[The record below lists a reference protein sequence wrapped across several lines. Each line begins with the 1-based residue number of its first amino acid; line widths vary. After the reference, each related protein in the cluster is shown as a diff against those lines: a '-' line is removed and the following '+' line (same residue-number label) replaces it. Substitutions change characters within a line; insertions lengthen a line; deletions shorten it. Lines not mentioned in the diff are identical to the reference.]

1 MRSWGELYNAEVK
14 EVSLRIFKNEPKQE
28 GSWSWFSKQ
37 LENHVLRM
45 LGWGFPSGSVVK
57 DLPYNAGHVGSIP
70 GPGRFHT
77 LQSN

>member
-1 MRSWGELYNAEVK
+1 MV
-14 EVSLRIFKNEPKQE
+14 FKATRK
-28 GSWSWFSKQ
+28 SC
-37 LENHVLRM
+37 VRM

-57 DLPYNAGHVGSIP
+57 DLPYNARDVGSIP